1 MIEPGEAS
9 AKRILQ
15 QFGQRGPFGRCSFG
29 FPVRSIPTQEER
41 KDEQP
46 EWPNGARR
54 PGGFLGF

>member
-15 QFGQRGPFGRCSFG
+15 QFGQRGPFS